1 MFLNGISLHLT
12 RRSGMWHLLLNIGPN
27 SISIPLESSSSIRRR
42 PRWSSVR
49 RHNRVLILHLVAS
62 NLHWLITI
70 FPNTQQI
77 LCQTLPSLST
87 ASPAI

>member
-12 RRSGMWHLLLNIGPN
+12 RRSGMWHLSLNMGPN

-49 RHNRVLILHLVAS
+49 RHNQVLILHLVAS

>member
-1 MFLNGISLHLT
+1 MFLNGISLRLT
-12 RRSGMWHLLLNIGPN
+12 RRLGMWHLLLNMGPN
-27 SISIPLESSSSIRRR
+27 SILIPLESSSSIRRR
-42 PRWSSVR
+42 PRWCSVR
-49 RHNRVLILHLVAS
+49 RHNRVLILHLEAS

-87 ASPAI
+87 ASQAI